1 MKQKM
6 ILTLVA
12 TIAILGV
19 STTTVLQNAE
29 AESLIPSWI
38 KNNAAWW
45 AEDTID
51 DETFLQGIEYLVEN
65 NIINVSSESK
75 IADVDSITIGFIPVE
90 KADELTPKA
99 ESLEKFLESEL
110 GIDVKIVVPTNY
122 ETIIEGM
129 RFGHIDAA
137 FMDTGPAWI
146 THERTGAEA
155 VLAELVKGKVN
166 YQATVWTLAENDSIT
181 SLEDT
186 VGKRVAFTSIT
197 GSSGFVRPMGT
208 LVTAGHIDAA
218 FMDTGPAWITH
229 ERTGAEAVLAE
240 LVKGKVNYQATVWTL
255 AENDSITSLE
265 DTVGKKVAFTSITG
279 SSGFVRPMGTLVTA
293 GHIDIQGDDIVALE
307 MALANNFKSYTFAG
321 GYKAALNLLLN
332 GDVDVAFGSDIAP
345 KKYLDLEDQAK
356 LRPVTTIG
364 PVPSHVFMVSSS
376 MSESTKDNL
385 VDALIELNYD
395 EHNSILTNLYGAE
408 ALVPTTTTMH
418 IGEFGTFIDVLTGL
432 DQKILDK
439 YDKSK

>member
-1 MKQKM
+1 MKQK
-6 ILTLVA
+6 IIFTLVA
-12 TIAILGV
+12 AITIIGA
-19 STTTVLQNAE
+19 STTVFQNAE
-29 AESLIPSWI
+29 AQNLIPTWI

-51 DETFLQGIEYLVEN
+51 DATFLQGIEYLVEN
-65 NIINVSSESK
+65 NIIKVSSESK
-75 IADVDSITIGFIPVE
+75 ITDVDSITIGFIPVE
-90 KADELTPKA
+90 KADELTSKA
-99 ESLEKFLESEL
+99 EVLEKFLESEL
-110 GIDVKIVVPTNY
+110 GIDVEVVVPTNY

-146 THERTGAEA
+146 THQRTGAEA

-166 YQATVWTLAENDSIT
+166 YQATVWTLAENDSINT
-181 SLEDT
+181 LEDT

-208 LVTAGHIDAA
+208 LVTEGHIA
-218 FMDTGPAWITH
+218 I
-229 ERTGAEAVLAE
+229 E
-240 LVKGKVNYQATVWTL
+240 
-255 AENDSITSLE
+255 
-265 DTVGKKVAFTSITG
+265 
-279 SSGFVRPMGTLVTA
+279 
-293 GHIDIQGDDIVALE
+293 GDDIVALE
-307 MALANNFKSYTFAG
+307 QALANNFESYTFAG

-345 KKYLDLEDQAK
+345 QKYLDLEDQVK
-356 LRPVTTIG
+356 LRPVVTIG

-376 MSESTKDNL
+376 MSESTKNNL

-439 YDKSK
+439 HDKSK

>member
-1 MKQKM
+1 MNQKI

-12 TIAILGV
+12 VFAMVGV
-19 STTTVLQNAE
+19 STLVGAFVIVDSAATEFQN
-29 AESLIPSWI
+29 
-38 KNNAAWW
+38 
-45 AEDTID
+45 DTSNSIAGVD
-51 DETFLQGIEYLVEN
+51 STAGE
-65 NIINVSSESK
+65 INSK
-75 IADVDSITIGFIPVE
+75 TIDVDSIIIGFIPVE
-90 KADELTPKA
+90 KADALTPKA
-99 ESLEKFLESEL
+99 KALEAFLESEL
-110 GIDVKIVVPTNY
+110 GIDVEIVVPTNY

-166 YQATVWTLAENDSIT
+166 YQATVWTLAENDSINT
-181 SLEDT
+181 LEDT

-208 LVTAGHIDAA
+208 LVTDGHINIE
-218 FMDTGPAWITH
+218 G
-229 ERTGAEAVLAE
+229 
-240 LVKGKVNYQATVWTL
+240 N
-255 AENDSITSLE
+255 
-265 DTVGKKVAFTSITG
+265 
-279 SSGFVRPMGTLVTA
+279 
-293 GHIDIQGDDIVALE
+293 DIVALE
-307 MALANNFKSYTFAG
+307 QALANNFESYTFAG
-321 GYKAALNLLLN
+321 GYKAALNLLLK

-376 MSESTKDNL
+376 MTEPTKDNL
-385 VDALIELNYD
+385 VSALIKLNYD

-418 IGEFGTFIDVLTGL
+418 IGEFGTFIDSLTGL